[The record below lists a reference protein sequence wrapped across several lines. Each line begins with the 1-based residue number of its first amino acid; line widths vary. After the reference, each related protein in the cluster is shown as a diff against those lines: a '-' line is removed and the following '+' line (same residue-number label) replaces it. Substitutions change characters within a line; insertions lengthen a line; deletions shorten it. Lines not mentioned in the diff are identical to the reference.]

1 MQVNGSTALV
11 TGASKRIGRA
21 IALSLAEN
29 GCNVAVH
36 YFNSH
41 EEAVETCET
50 IRSLGVKSQPVQAD
64 LTKSGDCAGLW
75 TKAIDALDAIPNILI
90 NNASSFGHTTLDE
103 TTGNDF
109 DDAMAV
115 KVRAPMLLAQMM
127 ARDLP
132 ETTNGKIVNIND
144 RRKVYKSRFAFGIAN
159 AAMSGLTRSLA
170 AALAPQIQVNELRL
184 GPILP
189 LSDNQAPGT
198 SRMSLD
204 TLGPAGRMG
213 ELDEVCRAALSL
225 IENDYING
233 GSLIVDGGLN
243 VLNR

>member
-1 MQVNGSTALV
+1 M
-11 TGASKRIGRA
+11 TGASKRIGSA
-21 IALSLAEN
+21 ITLSLAEK
-29 GCNVAVH
+29 GCTIAVH
-36 YFNSH
+36 YLNSE
-41 EEAVETCET
+41 EEAVETRDIARSFGVQSYT
-50 IRSLGVKSQPVQAD
+50 IQAD
-64 LTKSGDCAGLW
+64 LASPEQCADLW
-75 TKAIDALDAIPNILI
+75 RETTEKLGAVPNILI
-90 NNASSFGHTTLDE
+90 NNASSFGRATLDQ
-103 TTGNDF
+103 TTVGDF
-109 DDAMAV
+109 DLTMAV

-132 ETTNGKIVNIND
+132 ETDNGKIVNIND
-144 RRKVYKSRFAFGIAN
+144 RRRVYKSRFAFGVAN

-189 LSDNQAPGT
+189 LSDYQT
-198 SRMSLD
+198 SGKSRRSLD

-213 ELDEVCRAALSL
+213 ELDEVCRAVISL

-233 GSLIVDGGLN
+233 ESLIVDGGLS

>member
-1 MQVNGSTALV
+1 M

-21 IALSLAEN
+21 IAVGLAQN

-36 YFNSH
+36 YLSSKP
-41 EEAVETCET
+41 EAVATRE
-50 IRSLGVKSQPVQAD
+50 IARSLGVRSESIHAD
-64 LTKSGDCAGLW
+64 LGSPEQCADLW
-75 TKAIDALDAIPNILI
+75 QETTEKLGAVPNIII
-90 NNASSFGHTTLDE
+90 NNASSFRRATIDE
-103 TTGNDF
+103 TTVGDF
-109 DDAMAV
+109 DVVMAV
-115 KVRAPMLLAQMM
+115 KVRAPMLLAQLM

-132 ETTNGKIVNIND
+132 ETDAGSIVNIND
-144 RRKVYKSRFAFGIAN
+144 RRTVYKSRFAFGVAN
-159 AAMSGLTRSLA
+159 SAMSGLTRSLA

-189 LSDNQAPGT
+189 LSDGQTPDS

-213 ELDEVCRAALSL
+213 ELDEVCRAVIGL
-225 IENDYING
+225 IENDYISG
-233 GSLIVDGGLN
+233 ASLVVDGGLS